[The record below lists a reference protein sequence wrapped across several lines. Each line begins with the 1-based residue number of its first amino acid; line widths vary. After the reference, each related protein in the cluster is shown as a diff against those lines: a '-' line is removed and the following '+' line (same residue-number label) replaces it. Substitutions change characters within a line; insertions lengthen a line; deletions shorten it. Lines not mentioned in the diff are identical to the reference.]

1 MREDLR
7 VARVRRLASKHNRR
21 EPRAPEDLV
30 HQRELD
36 LPVALPA
43 ELRSEMARAQF
54 ALAHFGLQRPHQLV
68 SFRIANVVS
77 MSQPVVERLDF
88 LAHELIDPVEVL
100 LELGLGFK
108 IPTHSCSSNC
118 RAIRQT
124 RDKSEKRARSDS
136 QSDSRQ
142 YSPLLPEHHNRSFP

>member
-21 EPRAPEDLV
+21 EPRASQDLV

-36 LPVALPA
+36 LPITLTAK
-43 ELRSEMARAQF
+43 LRPEMTPPQF
-54 ALAHFGLQRPHQLV
+54 ALAHFGLQRP
-68 SFRIANVVS
+68 
-77 MSQPVVERLDF
+77 
-88 LAHELIDPVEVL
+88 HELIDPVEVL

-136 QSDSRQ
+136 QLDSRQ
-142 YSPLLPEHHNRSFP
+142 YSPLLPEHHSRSFP

>member
-21 EPRAPEDLV
+21 ESRAPEDLV

-43 ELRSEMARAQF
+43 ELRPEMARPQF

-68 SFRIANVVS
+68 SFRIANVVW
-77 MSQPVVERLDF
+77 MPEHVVEWLDF
-88 LAHELIDPVEVL
+88 LGHELIDPVAVL
-100 LELGLGFK
+100 LELRLGVK
-108 IPTHSCSSNC
+108 KPTHICSSN
-118 RAIRQT
+118 
-124 RDKSEKRARSDS
+124 
-136 QSDSRQ
+136 
-142 YSPLLPEHHNRSFP
+142 